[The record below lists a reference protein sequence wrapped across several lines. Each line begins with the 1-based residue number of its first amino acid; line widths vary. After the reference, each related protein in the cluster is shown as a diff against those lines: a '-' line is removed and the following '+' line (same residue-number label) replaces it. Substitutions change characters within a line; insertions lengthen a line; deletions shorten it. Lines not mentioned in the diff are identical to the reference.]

1 MAHDHHDEHDHGHDA
16 ENLTRNQRLVL
27 DAVSASTQP
36 QSAYDILD
44 RLRPQGFKAPL
55 QVYRA
60 LDKLLAKGLVH
71 RLESLSAF
79 IACQH
84 PKGEGKSATVF
95 MICDECG
102 SVSERTDSCISGDLA
117 KLAKAD
123 GFNVTHSNIEIR
135 GRCGRHS

>member
-1 MAHDHHDEHDHGHDA
+1 MAHNHDHDHAD
-16 ENLTRNQRLVL
+16 LTRNQKLVL
-27 DAVSASTQP
+27 GVIAKSKQP

-44 RLRPQGFKAPL
+44 KLRGQGFKAPL

-60 LDKLLAKGLVH
+60 LDKLQEQGLVH

-84 PKGEGKSATVF
+84 TEGEAKGATVF

-102 SVSERTDSCISGDLA
+102 TVSERTNSCISGDLQ

-123 GFNVTHSNIEIR
+123 GFNVAQTSIEIR
-135 GRCGRHS
+135 GRCGRH